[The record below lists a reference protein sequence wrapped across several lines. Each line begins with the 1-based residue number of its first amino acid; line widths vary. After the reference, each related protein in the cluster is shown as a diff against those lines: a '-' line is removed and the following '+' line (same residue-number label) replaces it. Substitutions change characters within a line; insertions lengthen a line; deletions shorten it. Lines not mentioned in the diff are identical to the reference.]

1 MVLTEPIPG
10 VVGAAVI
17 ARLVSTG
24 VTPLA
29 ALMVPVVCDGKLLL
43 MLELGSTKL
52 GGLDLGSA
60 SATEQMAR
68 QLSGIARERGWN
80 QE

>member
-1 MVLTEPIPG
+1 MVLSEPIPG

-24 VTPLA
+24 VTPCA
-29 ALMVPVVCDGKLLL
+29 ALMIPVVCDGKLLL
-43 MLELGSTKL
+43 MLELGSTQQ
-52 GGLDLGSA
+52 GGLDAA
-60 SATEQMAR
+60 SAAATERMAR
-68 QLSGIARERGWN
+68 DLSTMARERGWN